1 MTNRLNNLETY
12 LKADLSAEDD
22 ITEVFNFIDSEIRE
36 KASSFKTHEL
46 PALVFEFTE
55 LDDAD
60 TDDSNNIFEW
70 AYFTIYAIGQDT
82 SDNKT
87 ARQAGKQ
94 YVSLIRDFMKGTGW
108 RYVYETILDRSGY
121 LIAEMKTTALRPVV
135 VIPGRVK
142 VLLNDNAKN

>member
-12 LKADLSAEDD
+12 LKADLSAESD
-22 ITEVFNFIDSEIRE
+22 ITNVFDFIDSEIRE
-36 KASSFKTHEL
+36 KASFFKTHEL

-55 LDDAD
+55 LDNADINDAND
-60 TDDSNNIFEW
+60 IYEW
-70 AYFTIYAIGQDT
+70 AYFTMYAIGEDT
-82 SDNKT
+82 SDAKT

-94 YVSLIRDFMKGTGW
+94 YVSLVRDFMKSTSW
-108 RYVYETILDRSGY
+108 RYAYDTVLDRSGF